1 MKREL
6 NIITH
11 YGNIIFAS
19 FVKGQIDDKVYEL
32 LQEISGLVPK
42 DYKSQIATLNHDG
55 YEIEVLIVE
64 SL

>member
-19 FVKGQIDDKVYEL
+19 FVHGQIDDKVYEL
-32 LQEISGLVPK
+32 CKEISGLVPK
-42 DYKSQIATLNHDG
+42 DYEAQIATLNHDG
-55 YEIEVLIVE
+55 YEIDILIVE